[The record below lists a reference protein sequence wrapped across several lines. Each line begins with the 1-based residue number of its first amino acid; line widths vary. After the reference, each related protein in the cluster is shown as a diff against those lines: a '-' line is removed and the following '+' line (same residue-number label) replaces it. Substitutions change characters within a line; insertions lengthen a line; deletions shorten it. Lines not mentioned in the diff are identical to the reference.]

1 MGPKIKMIFLT
12 TYANANNRVEQG
24 NLDIRDS
31 AWKIVRRE
39 LYHIL
44 CEYMLKERF
53 FSLNGLFFWKKLKE
67 HSLIIGH

>member
-31 AWKIVRRE
+31 ALKIVRRE

-44 CEYMLKERF
+44 CEYTLKERF
-53 FSLNGLFFWKKLKE
+53 FSLNGLFF
-67 HSLIIGH
+67 

>member
-12 TYANANNRVEQG
+12 TCANANNRVEQG

-31 AWKIVRRE
+31 ALKIVRRE

-44 CEYMLKERF
+44 CEYTLKERF
-53 FSLNGLFFWKKLKE
+53 SA
-67 HSLIIGH
+67 

>member
-31 AWKIVRRE
+31 A
-39 LYHIL
+39 
-44 CEYMLKERF
+44 
-53 FSLNGLFFWKKLKE
+53 
-67 HSLIIGH
+67 